1 MENQQ
6 VVSKKKKIKMSSFK
20 MVDQN
25 KMVKKELGNLEEC
38 VAEVNTEQEVSI
50 RQEVDHLGALVK
62 SDLKTDL

>member
-50 RQEVDHLGALVK
+50 RQEVDHLEALVK